1 MRRSRRSILAG
12 KIETYLG
19 FCLRARKIA
28 LGGGMIDTLRKG
40 VYLIIVCST
49 ASENTFKLAI
59 KYKNRFSCPLIVCR
73 SGLENAVHKEGCKI
87 AAIRD
92 ISLARAIIENVGG
105 DYELY
110 TER

>member
-1 MRRSRRSILAG
+1 MAG
-12 KIETYLG
+12 KVESYLG

-28 LGGGMIDTLRKG
+28 LGSGSVDVLKKG

-59 KYKNRFSCPLIVCR
+59 KYKNRFSCPLIVCKA
-73 SGLENAVHKEGCKI
+73 GLENAVHKAGCKI

-92 ISLARAIIENVGG
+92 GELARAIIANTDN